1 MNVFLRSALRSALGL
16 TLISGAATLLTACDY
31 AANSPGVNTQYTHAF
46 VNPPGYTNADINRDS
61 VNNKQTVT
69 TPIGKGSAIAI
80 KNGTVNDQLNS
91 APAGK
96 SAASSQTASGK
107 IGPAEQNQPQSKG
120 NGVGKDV
127 NGMGGSGAGTV
138 SGGAGTA
145 ASAGGSGQ
153 KTKGM

>member
-1 MNVFLRSALRSALGL
+1 MNVFLRSALSL

-96 SAASSQTASGK
+96 SAASSQTASGQV
-107 IGPAEQNQPQSKG
+107 GPADQNQAQSKG
-120 NGVGKDV
+120 NGVGKDAQGNV
-127 NGMGGSGAGTV
+127 GQGGPSAGASAGAGT
-138 SGGAGTA
+138 GNT
-145 ASAGGSGQ
+145 GQ
-153 KTKGM
+153 KRTGM

>member
-1 MNVFLRSALRSALGL
+1 MNVFLRAALGL
-16 TLISGAATLLTACDY
+16 SLISGAATLLTACDY

-69 TPIGKGSAIAI
+69 KPIGKGSATGI

-107 IGPAEQNQPQSKG
+107 IGPADQNQPQAKG
-120 NGVGKDV
+120 NGVGKDAQ
-127 NGMGGSGAGTV
+127 GMGGSGAGTV
-138 SGGAGTA
+138 SGGAANGGTKQ
-145 ASAGGSGQ
+145 AG
-153 KTKGM
+153 TKQ

>member
-1 MNVFLRSALRSALGL
+1 MNVFLRSALSL

-61 VNNKQTVT
+61 INNKQTVT

-96 SAASSQTASGK
+96 SAASSQTASGQV
-107 IGPAEQNQPQSKG
+107 GPADQNQTQSKG
-120 NGVGKDV
+120 NGVGKDA
-127 NGMGGSGAGTV
+127 NGMGTASGGAGTGTV
-138 SGGAGTA
+138 SGGTA
-145 ASAGGSGQ
+145 SGGSGQ
-153 KTKGM
+153 KSTGM